1 MIRGPSLRPLCLK
14 QATVQ
19 VWREKMVR
27 ERIFVLCSATA
38 IALALLAPFGVARAQ
53 GTATTPAATQ
63 QEAAP
68 QPLSDDELEVLV
80 ARIALYPDELVALV
94 SAASL
99 YPLQIVEAERFL
111 EASKKNKEL
120 KPKESWDGSII
131 SLLNYP
137 EIVKMMSEDLE
148 WTRSFGEAIANQ
160 QKDVLIAIQQLR
172 DEAVAKDIIETDDKI
187 KVVEEGDNIIIQS
200 ANPEVIYVPQYPPE
214 MLYEP
219 DYAPAPIDYYD
230 DPYPAYWYPG
240 AAFFA
245 GAVTGAIFGAI
256 VDWDD
261 WGVWGGDWDGDIDV
275 DCNKCFN
282 NIDFDGKLNFN
293 DIDWKNV
300 DRSKLKF
307 DRDQLNKFDRTNI
320 KNNIKARGDNNLRNR
335 AAEINRDRPQARPG
349 GGGGELKDVRKSTL
363 EGLKAQPRR
372 EASARPSARPGDGKA
387 AAKARADGGK
397 PSVNRPKGKKSS
409 QVNRP
414 TGKKKMASK
423 AQNRPRKP
431 SGLGNVNSG
440 RREVASS
447 RRGGHSMGGGHRG
460 GGRPQMGRGGGR
472 PPIARGGGGR
482 GGGRG
487 GRR

>member
-1 MIRGPSLRPLCLK
+1 
-14 QATVQ
+14 
-19 VWREKMVR
+19 MVR
-27 ERIFVLCSATA
+27 ERISVLCCATA
-38 IALALLAPFGVARAQ
+38 IALTLLAPCDAALAQ
-53 GTATTPAATQ
+53 ATATPPVPQ
-63 QEAAP
+63 QQSAP
-68 QPLSDDELEVLV
+68 EPLTDDELEVLV

-111 EASKKNKEL
+111 EAREKKSDL

-137 EIVKMMSEDLE
+137 QIVKMMSEDLE
-148 WTRSFGEAIANQ
+148 WTQAFGEAIANQ

-172 DEAVAKDIIETDDKI
+172 DEAVAKDIIKTDDKM

-200 ANPEVIYVPQYPPE
+200 ASPETIYVPQYPPE

-219 DYAPAPIDYYD
+219 DYAPVPIDYYD
-230 DPYPAYWYPG
+230 EPYPAYWYPG

-256 VDWDD
+256 IDWDD
-261 WGVWGGDWDGDIDV
+261 WGVWGGRWDGDIDV

-282 NIDFDGKLNFN
+282 NIDFDGKVNWN

-300 DRSKLKF
+300 DRSKISF
-307 DRDQLNKFDRTNI
+307 DRDQLQKFDRTNI

-349 GGGGELKDVRKSTL
+349 GGGQLKDVRKSTL

-372 EASARPSARPGDGKA
+372 DATARTGGGQAV
-387 AAKARADGGK
+387 AKAKSGGSK

-414 TGKKKMASK
+414 AGKKKMASK
-423 AQNRPRKP
+423 AQNRPKKP

-460 GGRPQMGRGGGR
+460 GGRPQMSRGGGR
-472 PPIARGGGGR
+472 PPMARGGGGR
-482 GGGRG
+482 GGGR
-487 GRR
+487 RR

>member
-1 MIRGPSLRPLCLK
+1 
-14 QATVQ
+14 
-19 VWREKMVR
+19 MVR
-27 ERIFVLCSATA
+27 EQFLVFCRATA
-38 IALALLAPFGVARAQ
+38 VALTLLAPCGLALAQ
-53 GTATTPAATQ
+53 ETATAAPTPQ

-68 QPLSDDELEVLV
+68 EPLSDDELEVLV

-111 EASKKNKEL
+111 ETRKKNPGL
-120 KPKESWDGSII
+120 KPKDDWDGSII

-137 EIVKMMSEDLE
+137 EIVKMMSEDLD
-148 WTRSFGEAIANQ
+148 WTQAFGEAIANQ
-160 QKDVLIAIQQLR
+160 QKDVLIAIQQSR

-187 KVVEEGDNIIIQS
+187 KVVEEGDNIVIQA
-200 ANPEVIYVPQYPPE
+200 ANPETIYVPQYPPE
-214 MLYEP
+214 MLYEA
-219 DYAPAPIDYYD
+219 DYAPAPISYYEE
-230 DPYPAYWYPG
+230 PYSAYWYPG

-245 GAVTGAIFGAI
+245 GAVTGAAFAAI

-282 NIDFDGKLNFN
+282 NIDFDGKVNWN

-300 DRSKLKF
+300 DRSKINF
-307 DRDQLNKFDRTNI
+307 DRDQLQKFDRTNI
-320 KNNIKARGDNNLRNR
+320 RNNIKANGNNNIRNR

-349 GGGGELKDVRKSTL
+349 GAGGGQLKDVRKSTL

-372 EASARPSARPGDGKA
+372 DATARPGGGQA
-387 AAKARADGGK
+387 VAKAKPGGSK
-397 PSVNRPKGKKSS
+397 PSVNRPKGNKPS

-414 TGKKKMASK
+414 AGKKKMASK
-423 AQNRPRKP
+423 VQKRPKKP
-431 SGLGNVNSG
+431 SGLGNVNAG

-460 GGRPQMGRGGGR
+460 GGRPQMSRGGGGR
-472 PPIARGGGGR
+472 PPMHRGGGGR
-482 GGGRG
+482 GGG
-487 GRR
+487 GRRR

>member
-1 MIRGPSLRPLCLK
+1 MIRMTIIALGSAMTILVTLHFPAAMA
-14 QATVQ
+14 QG
-19 VWREKMVR
+19 
-27 ERIFVLCSATA
+27 ATA
-38 IALALLAPFGVARAQ
+38 PPAQEQAAL
-53 GTATTPAATQ
+53 
-63 QEAAP
+63 E
-68 QPLSDDELEVLV
+68 PLSDDELEVLV

-111 EASKKNKEL
+111 EARKKKPEL
-120 KPKESWDGSII
+120 MPKESWDGSVV

-137 EIVKMMSEDLE
+137 EIVEMMSDDLE
-148 WTRSFGEAIANQ
+148 WTQAFGEAIANQ

-172 DEAVAKDIIETDDKI
+172 DEAVAKDIIKTDEKI
-187 KVVEEGDNIIIQS
+187 KVVEEGDTIVIQS
-200 ANPEVIYVPQYPPE
+200 ASPETIYVPQYPPE

-219 DYAPAPIDYYD
+219 DYAPAPIDYYEEA
-230 DPYPAYWYPG
+230 YPAYWYPG

-245 GAVTGAIFGAI
+245 GAVTGAAFAAI

-261 WGVWGGDWDGDIDV
+261 WGVWGGRWDGDIDV

-282 NIDFDGKLNFN
+282 NIDFDGKVNWN

-300 DRSKLKF
+300 DRSKISF

-320 KNNIKARGDNNLRNR
+320 KNNIKANGNNNLRNR
-335 AAEINRDRPQARPG
+335 AAEINRERPQARQG
-349 GGGGELKDVRKSTL
+349 GAGAGQLKDVRKSTL

-372 EASARPSARPGDGKA
+372 DAAARTTTRPSGGRAV
-387 AAKARADGGK
+387 AKAQSGGSK
-397 PSVNRPKGKKSS
+397 PSVNRSKGKKPS

-414 TGKKKMASK
+414 AGKKKMAAK
-423 AQNRPRKP
+423 AQNRPKKP

-460 GGRPQMGRGGGR
+460 GGRPQMSRGGGR
-472 PPIARGGGGR
+472 PPMGRGGGGR